1 MSHSFRTG
9 RRALLGA
16 CLAVTA
22 LVIALPG
29 TASAVHDPVGSC
41 SPGYENVTG
50 VDLETYFDGKSNLTI
65 CLGGNLTDTVDG
77 NVRWSNMSH
86 VTVRSAPSSWRSIR
100 SRIWIDNT
108 SSNVTLFGLTLDSN
122 LYSGTA
128 NVAGLAINANDVKLQ
143 RNLITNQYG
152 VAGICITNDADY
164 GVANRTK
171 IIANKIY
178 DCGQDEVH
186 DHGVY
191 TNAMTDPVVTD
202 NWIYENAGRGLQIG
216 PSTNGGQYQ
225 RNVIADNCANPLG
238 GTNDC
243 SANEIFWGSSSNN
256 QVTNNT
262 VAFPK
267 VRWNLAG
274 CDAPTPGCPTWTG
287 TGNTVNNSCYYTTV
301 SGYSGN
307 PSGSGISPGVDG
319 KYANVDE
326 ATITVV
332 DPQFIDRTTPAHAL
346 RNYRIPNTNSCY
358 SYQPSGSIGPPALM
372 AMGLPF

>member
-1 MSHSFRTG
+1 MVEH
-9 RRALLGA
+9 
-16 CLAVTA
+16 
-22 LVIALPG
+22 
-29 TASAVHDPVGSC
+29 
-41 SPGYENVTG
+41 
-50 VDLETYFDGKSNLTI
+50 
-65 CLGGNLTDTVDG
+65 
-77 NVRWSNMSH
+77 
-86 VTVRSAPSSWRSIR
+86 
-100 SRIWIDNT
+100 
-108 SSNVTLFGLTLDSN
+108 SNVTLFGLTLDSN
-122 LYSGTA
+122 LYSGPP
-128 NVAGLAINANDVKLQ
+128 NNAGLAINANDVKLQ

-152 VAGICITNDADY
+152 IAGICITNDKGSNNEY

-256 QVTNNT
+256 QLTSNT

-267 VRWNLAG
+267 IRWNLAG
-274 CDAPTPGCPTWTG
+274 CDAPTLGCPTWTG
-287 TGNTVNNSCYYTTV
+287 SGNTVNNNCYYTTN
-301 SGYSGN
+301 SGYSGS
-307 PSGSGISPGVDG
+307 PTGSGISPGVDG
-319 KYANVDE
+319 KYATVDA
-326 ATITVV
+326 ATITVT
-332 DPQFIDRTTPAHAL
+332 DPQFVDRVTPAHAL

-358 SYQPSGSIGPPALM
+358 PYQPTGSIGPPALM